1 MTTLTRPAKVASV
14 ISLAVVAIYIF
25 VTIVLVV
32 PPGAF
37 RTAFNGIVSASS
49 PYFSQKWNVF
59 APNIM
64 KTNFTLAV
72 QAQWLD
78 DSGER
83 VKSDWVNLTEIEQ
96 QSVPGNAIP
105 SRIQKSS
112 WNALLTYNKRYVALN
127 EEQRTIVRDT
137 FIERH
142 GDGFRAKQSDAL
154 VEQLTELG
162 SDQGDVV
169 RLLRYDYMLKEYTTD
184 FATAYFD
191 KDIIRVRW
199 QIQRTRPNDF
209 EHRFDDERQFKK
221 STVTYGWRHV
231 DDVIDPE
238 VIAVYEDVIER
249 YDR

>member
-1 MTTLTRPAKVASV
+1 MTSLTRPAKIASV
-14 ISLAVVAIYIF
+14 ISLAIVAIYIF

-64 KTNFTLAV
+64 KSNNTLAI
-72 QAQWLD
+72 QAQWVGD
-78 DSGER
+78 DGKL
-83 VKSDWVNLTEIEQ
+83 VKSDWVNMTEIEQ
-96 QSVPGNAIP
+96 QSVPGHAIP

-112 WNALLTYNKRYVALN
+112 WNAMLAYNKRYVGLN
-127 EEQRTIVRDT
+127 EAQRDVVRDT

-142 GDGFRAKQSDAL
+142 DDGYRAKRADAL
-154 VEQLTELG
+154 VDQLDELG
-162 SDQGDVV
+162 GSRGDVV
-169 RLLRYDYMLKEYTTD
+169 RFLRYDYMLKEYATD

-191 KDIIRVRW
+191 KDIVRVRW

-209 EHRFDDERQFKK
+209 EHRFDDEKQFKK